1 MIPIYKPYLN
11 KENLKYAHEAIDS
24 TWVSSQGEYL
34 DYVKNELKSFLGCN
48 KIILTNNGTTATH
61 LLSLALKYKYP
72 HITKI
77 IVPNN
82 VYVAAWNSFL
92 FDKNYELIPIDA
104 NLESW
109 NIDVEKIGDKLDE
122 NTAILIVHNIGN
134 IINVSELKKK
144 FPNTV
149 IMEDNCE
156 GFLGK
161 YNDKFSGTDSFVSSI
176 SFFGNKTV
184 TSGEGGAFITN
195 DEDVFNYINTV
206 KNQGQSDIKFLHD
219 VLGYNYR
226 MTNLQASILYGQ
238 IIDIN
243 KIIEMKLNVF
253 KEYKKHLDQIEGISF
268 QKQDENTSHSNWMF
282 GIRFLNFDLETKK
295 KLELFLFESGI
306 DTRPMFY
313 SITKHQYLSHIKC
326 DTTNADILQSQCL
339 ILPSYPELTK
349 SQITFICN
357 KIKRFLIKL
366 NEQNNKL
373 RPQPELKQ
381 IEKR

>member
-34 DYVKNELKSFLGCN
+34 DYVKNELKTLLGCE

-61 LLSLALKYKYP
+61 LLALALKYKYP

-77 IVPNN
+77 LVPNN

-104 NLESW
+104 DLESW
-109 NIDVEKIGDKLDE
+109 NIDIEKIGDKLDD
-122 NTAILIVHNIGN
+122 NTAILVVHNIGN
-134 IINVSELKKK
+134 IINVPKLKKR

-161 YNDKFSGTDSFVSSI
+161 YDDKFSGTDSFASSI
-176 SFFGNKTV
+176 SFFGNKSI

-195 DEDVFNYINTV
+195 DEDIFNYVNTI
-206 KNQGQSDIKFLHD
+206 KNQGQSDIKFLHSE
-219 VLGYNYR
+219 LGYNYR
-226 MTNLQASILYGQ
+226 MTNLQAAILYGQ
-238 IIDIN
+238 IIDIA
-243 KIIEMKLNVF
+243 KIVEMKKKVF
-253 KEYKKHLDQIEGISF
+253 YEYKEQLKTISVIKF
-268 QKQDENTSHSNWMF
+268 QKQDDNTTHSNWMF
-282 GIRFLNFDLETKK
+282 GVRFLNFNLEMKN
-295 KLELFLFESGI
+295 KLELYLFESGI

-313 SITKHQYLSHIKC
+313 SINKHPYLKDIKC
-326 DTTNADILQSQCL
+326 ETINADLLQAQCL

-357 KIKRFLIKL
+357 KIKTFLSKTI
-366 NEQNNKL
+366 
-373 RPQPELKQ
+373 
-381 IEKR
+381 

>member
-24 TWVSSQGEYL
+24 TWVSSQGKYL
-34 DYVKNELKSFLGCN
+34 DYVKNELKSFLGYN

-104 NLESW
+104 NLETW

-161 YNDKFSGTDSFVSSI
+161 YNNKFSGTDSFVSSI
-176 SFFGNKTV
+176 SFFGNKTI

-206 KNQGQSDIKFLHD
+206 KNQGHSDIKFLHD

-253 KEYKKHLDQIEGISF
+253 NEYKEQLNQIEGISF

-282 GIRFLNFDLETKK
+282 GVRFLNFNLETKK
-295 KLELFLFESGI
+295 KLELFLFESGV

-366 NEQNNKL
+366 NE
-373 RPQPELKQ
+373 
-381 IEKR
+381 